1 MASPKPENFMPVY
14 EGFGE
19 IGSKAVNTNPAL
31 NTNFR
36 FILHKIPGVT
46 YFCTSVTTP
55 ASNSNPLVLDYIT
68 ATPLKLPG
76 GKVSTDVS
84 IRFIIDEDFK
94 NYMEMVKWFRSGVPY
109 RDFKEKRA
117 DKLSEPSDGQM
128 LLLNNK
134 KNPIFM
140 INYRNLVPTN
150 LSGFTLSSAEAEPS
164 VLTATVSFVYDTS
177 TTTKL

>member
-1 MASPKPENFMPVY
+1 MTSPNSENFIPSY
-14 EGFGE
+14 EGF
-19 IGSKAVNTNPAL
+19 SKIESEDVNTNPAL

-68 ATPLKLPG
+68 ATPLKIPG

-84 IRFIIDEDFK
+84 IRFIIDENFK
-94 NYMEMVKWFRSGVPY
+94 NYIEMVRWFRSGVPY
-109 RDFKEKRA
+109 RDFREKLP
-117 DKLSEPSDGQM
+117 DKLAEPSDAQL

-134 KNPIFM
+134 KNPIYM

-150 LSGFTLSSAEAEPS
+150 LSGFTLSNSEAEPA

-177 TTTKL
+177 TMINL